1 MNANNTRSIH
11 AAGMIFTPSQA
22 LSEIVDSPRK
32 RLEVMQQIYAD
43 PEALD
48 MFQRLSDTEQ
58 EALIQF
64 CMGNRNLN
72 ITYDPFF
79 RSIFNPERHPGR
91 LDRFLSSILGQK
103 VRVRAILPREGVR
116 LSAESSLMIMDI
128 LVELSDGSLISVEMQ
143 KIGYHFPIERTF
155 CYGADLLVR
164 QYDRI
169 RAELDK
175 KFTYHDMKPVY
186 VIVLME
192 QSPAFFRRQTG
203 TYLYHSDF
211 QLSDGIKIPNLL
223 NFIYIPLDFFLK
235 IPHNELTEL
244 EAWLYF
250 LSSDNPLHI
259 RRIIEKYP
267 FFRELYQDIIEFRYH
282 PKELISM
289 FSESLLIADRNTV
302 KLMIDELRA
311 EKATVVAEMNAV
323 ISEKKAE
330 IAEKDAMISEKDAVI
345 SEKDAVI
352 SEKDAVISENAVALA
367 EKDALIRKLQ
377 KQLETA
383 GK

>member
-1 MNANNTRSIH
+1 MNSKNTRSVQ
-11 AAGMIFTPSQA
+11 AANMIFVPTPVLQ
-22 LSEIVDSPRK
+22 EIADKPRQ
-32 RLEVMQQIYAD
+32 RLKVLQEIHSD
-43 PEALD
+43 PETLEA
-48 MFQRLSDTEQ
+48 FNRLSVAEQ

-64 CMGNRNLN
+64 CIGNRNLN

-79 RSIFNPERHPGR
+79 RAIFHPERHPGR
-91 LDRFLSSILGQK
+91 LDRFLSSALGQK
-103 VRVRAILPREGVR
+103 VKVRAVLPREGVR
-116 LSAESSLMIMDI
+116 LSAESSLMIMDV
-128 LVELSDGSLISVEMQ
+128 LVELSDGSLVNVEMQ
-143 KIGYHFPIERTF
+143 KVGYHFPIERAF

-175 KFTYHDMKPVY
+175 KFTYQDMKPVY

-192 QSPAFFRRQTG
+192 QSPAIFHTNPG
-203 TYLYHSDF
+203 TYLHRSESRLD
-211 QLSDGIKIPNLL
+211 SGIKIPNLL
-223 NFIYIPLDFFLK
+223 IFIYIPLDFFLK

-259 RRIIEKYP
+259 QRIIEKYP

-282 PKELISM
+282 PKELINM

-311 EKATVVAEMNAV
+311 EKAAVVAEM
-323 ISEKKAE
+323 
-330 IAEKDAMISEKDAVI
+330 DAVI
-345 SEKDAVI
+345 SEKEAVISEKEAVI
-352 SEKDAVISENAVALA
+352 SEKDKALA
-367 EKDALIRKLQ
+367 EKDAIIQELNRKLA
-377 KQLETA
+377 EA